1 MLKRILIGALVVVV
15 LGVAGAYGYYR
26 AMVSGVIR
34 YNEYDIRTEGQLQ
47 VGDLA
52 PDLPLARVST
62 EGEEGE
68 SELPSKVMLSDLYR
82 EKPVVL
88 AFGSYT

>member
-1 MLKRILIGALVVVV
+1 MIKKIV
-15 LGVAGAYGYYR
+15 LGVLVLAVLVASGGYAYYQ
-26 AMVSGVIR
+26 AMMRGWVK

-52 PDLPLARVST
+52 PELTLARVD
-62 EGEEGE
+62 GE
-68 SELPSKVMLSDLYR
+68 PPVALSDLYR

>member
-1 MLKRILIGALVVVV
+1 MRKKILITAAVLLVV
-15 LGVAGAYGYYR
+15 GATGLYGFYQ
-26 AMVSGVIR
+26 AMVHGWIR
-34 YNEYDIRTEGQLQ
+34 YNEYDTRTEGQLS

-52 PDLPLARVST
+52 PDLELARVDG
-62 EGEEGE
+62 EGRM
-68 SELPSKVMLSDLYR
+68 MLSDLYR

>member
-1 MLKRILIGALVVVV
+1 MIRVKRILWLVAV
-15 LGVAGAYGYYR
+15 LVGVTAAGAYGFYQ
-26 AMVSGVIR
+26 AMVHGWIK
-34 YNEYDIRTEGQLQ
+34 YNEYDIRSEGLLQ

-52 PDLPLARVST
+52 PDVQLGRVD
-62 EGEEGE
+62 GDGQVAL
-68 SELPSKVMLSDLYR
+68 SELYR

>member
-1 MLKRILIGALVVVV
+1 MLKKILIGVAVVAIV
-15 LGVAGAYGYYR
+15 GAAGAYGYYR
-26 AMVSGVIR
+26 AMVAGYIR

-52 PDLPLARVST
+52 PDLELARV
-62 EGEEGE
+62 EPEAEELAAG
-68 SELPSKVMLSDLYR
+68 PVMLSDLYR

>member
-1 MLKRILIGALVVVV
+1 M
-15 LGVAGAYGYYR
+15 VAGL
-26 AMVSGVIR
+26 IR

-52 PDLPLARVST
+52 PDLSLARV
-62 EGEEGE
+62 EPEPRIDGDAGIAE
-68 SELPSKVMLSDLYR
+68 VMLSDLYR